1 MLPPI
6 VYLGC
11 GPHLLRAE
19 HIDRLRPPRIA
30 LLQQR
35 LRELRMRGRVREE
48 LRLEAEARAPLEADT
63 FLADMAYADAFGH
76 PLIDCQEG
84 ALRDDF
90 DFGAMILFRSAAF
103 REALSSLPRDLKYGA
118 LYGVRLA
125 LGGHIVHIN
134 EPLYTA
140 TETDRRKSGE
150 KLFALWTT

>member
-48 LRLEAEARAPLEADT
+48 LRLEAEARASLEADPL
-63 FLADMAYADAFGH
+63 FADMRAVEIIARIELQ
-76 PLIDCQEG
+76 PR
-84 ALRDDF
+84 LRRIA
-90 DFGAMILFRSAAF
+90 GEREPRLLRRRAGGLSATC
-103 REALSSLPRDLKYGA
+103 G
-118 LYGVRLA
+118 
-125 LGGHIVHIN
+125 I
-134 EPLYTA
+134 
-140 TETDRRKSGE
+140 
-150 KLFALWTT
+150 